1 MSTLAPHRA
10 RAIATSSRRPA
21 GTLLRP
27 RDLEVL
33 SWLGEQYGARVDHL
47 EVLLG
52 CGPRTVQRV
61 VSRLADHRLVRVHRL
76 LYGKPAWVVPTG
88 LGHRVTGDGFRA
100 WSPNLGLLAHVAAVN
115 NVRLHVQQR
124 SPDSVWV
131 PERTLARDRI
141 AGQHLPDGLVVL
153 DGREIAVEVE
163 LTVKSAQRL
172 EAIIGELCSR
182 YEMVLY
188 FCAPAVHRRLTELA
202 DGGRRPGLAVRELPT
217 TGGAER

>member
-1 MSTLAPHRA
+1 MSTLAPQRP
-10 RAIATSSRRPA
+10 RLGVVPRRPSS
-21 GTLLRP
+21 GLLRA

-33 SWLGEQYGARVDHL
+33 GWLGEQYGARVDQL
-47 EVLLG
+47 EPLLG

-61 VSRLADHRLVRVHRL
+61 VHRLADHRLVQVHRL

-115 NVRLHVQQR
+115 DVRLHIQGR
-124 SPDSVWV
+124 SSESVWV
-131 PERTLARDRI
+131 CERALARDHR

-153 DGREIAVEVE
+153 DGREMAVEVE

-172 EAIIGELCSR
+172 ESIIGELTTR
-182 YEMVLY
+182 YSTVLY
-188 FCAPAVHRRLTELA
+188 FCSPAAHRRVGVLA
-202 DGGRRPGLAVRELPT
+202 EGGRWPGLAIRELPT
-217 TGGAER
+217 IVGDRS